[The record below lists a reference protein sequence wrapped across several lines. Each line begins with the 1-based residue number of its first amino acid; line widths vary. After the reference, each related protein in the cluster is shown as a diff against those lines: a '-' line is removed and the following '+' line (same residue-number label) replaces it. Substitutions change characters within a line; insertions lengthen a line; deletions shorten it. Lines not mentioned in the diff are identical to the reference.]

1 VLIGGGVFPLL
12 GAIYYWFPK
21 ITGRMMSETIGRWHF
36 WLAFI
41 GMNLAFFPMHLL
53 GLWGMPRR
61 VYSYPADMGWGTTNL
76 IVTIGAAIFAVSFLV
91 FFWNVLVSLRSG
103 RLAGANPWGA
113 GTLEWATSSPPPP
126 YNFLRQPFVTS
137 REPLWTEHGVLP
149 VAEGLRV
156 DRREL
161 ILSSVVDGDPIQI
174 ETSPEP
180 SIWPFLA
187 AIATTVFFIGSIFTP
202 WAVVWGTPPIAVTL
216 IGWFWPKGRKE
227 EVD

>member
-1 VLIGGGVFPLL
+1 
-12 GAIYYWFPK
+12 
-21 ITGRMMSETIGRWHF
+21 M
-36 WLAFI
+36 
-41 GMNLAFFPMHLL
+41 
-53 GLWGMPRR
+53 
-61 VYSYPADMGWGTTNL
+61 
-76 IVTIGAAIFAVSFLV
+76 
-91 FFWNVLVSLRSG
+91 
-103 RLAGANPWGA
+103 
-113 GTLEWATSSPPPP
+113 SSPPPP

-216 IGWFWPKGRKE
+216 IGWFWPKGSKE